1 MASRGIAAI
10 NLAPTYYK
18 HMKIKFSLAKLRAM
32 AWDHMLR
39 KQTSSLLLNP
49 SNHLVKYNAHITRRD
64 RNILNQHASG
74 VLWFTGLS
82 AAGKST
88 IAHGVEKELFSRG
101 IRSYVLDGDNVRHG
115 INSDLGFSRQD
126 RKENIRRIVEISKL
140 LVDGGLIVLASFISP
155 SEKDR
160 DFVRNCFYADNFHEI
175 YIKCAIE
182 ECERRDPKGMYEK
195 ARRGIIKNYTGI
207 SSPYEEPESPQLI
220 IDTEKNNIA
229 DSIKI
234 VLDFMDQMEMLTLSN
249 SKK

>member
-1 MASRGIAAI
+1 MAAI
-10 NLAPTYYK
+10 NLALTYQR
-18 HMKIKFSLAKLRAM
+18 HMKIKFSIKRLRAM

-39 KQTSSLLLNP
+39 KQTSPRLLNP
-49 SNHLVKYNAHITRRD
+49 SNHLVRYNAHITRRD
-64 RNILNQHASG
+64 RNILNKHASG

-88 IAHGVEKELFSRG
+88 ISHGVEKELFSRG
-101 IRSYVLDGDNVRHG
+101 LRSYVLDGDNVRHG
-115 INSDLGFSRQD
+115 INADLGFSRQD
-126 RKENIRRIVEISKL
+126 RKENVRRIVEISKL
-140 LVDGGLIVLASFISP
+140 FVDGGLIVLASFISP
-155 SEKDR
+155 SKKDR
-160 DFVRNCFYADNFHEI
+160 DFIRSCFSEDNFYEI
-175 YIKCAIE
+175 YIKCSIQ

-234 VLDFMDQMEMLTLSN
+234 VLNVMDQVGMLTLSN